1 MANTK
6 FSKTQL
12 SKMAEFLPLLAGIL
26 SSILSGKIILATIT
40 MGLIKNNS
48 NILKSEKYIPKFLLN
63 AGINTT
69 HKMLNKKIS
78 SVMGS

>member
-1 MANTK
+1 MANVK

-12 SKMAEFLPLLAGIL
+12 TKMARFLPLLAGIL
-26 SSILSGKIILATIT
+26 PSILSGKIIPATIT
-40 MGLIKNNS
+40 MGLIKNKD
-48 NILKSEKYIPKFLLN
+48 IPKSEKYIPNFLLN
-63 AGINTT
+63 AGINIT